1 VRRTSHT
8 EELVELGCQLA
19 YGDVTDRASVLEGT
33 RGCQWVVNLANVYSF
48 WEPDRSTY
56 RRVNVEGTRNVME
69 AALEEG
75 VLKVAPVSTFVVWGN
90 PAQSPFDEETPV
102 GPRSTEYAESKY
114 EGDQVVW
121 KLYRERELPMVVLY
135 PGGVL
140 GVGDPKSTG
149 QYIRDL
155 IERRVPGMVF
165 EASALTWVHA
175 EDVAEAIVRAL
186 EKGATKA
193 RSTSSASTPSPW
205 GSSAAWSARSTPRFA
220 KQ

>member
-1 VRRTSHT
+1 
-8 EELVELGCQLA
+8 
-19 YGDVTDRASVLEGT
+19 
-33 RGCQWVVNLANVYSF
+33 
-48 WEPDRSTY
+48 
-56 RRVNVEGTRNVME
+56 ME

-140 GVGDPKSTG
+140 GAGDPKSTG

-205 GSSAAWSARSTPRFA
+205 GSSAAWSARSTPRSA